1 MKKLTIYTH
10 GESQGNPGPA
20 AIGVWVVDKKGAVVL
35 ELAETIGNATK
46 DYAEYFAVVRALQE
60 LRENLGDQSVTMQ
73 CELRVDNKV
82 LKQQLNA
89 EHEVKDVSV
98 VGHFVEIYNLRVV
111 HFPNLL
117 PIYINKDEN
126 KIAIKLA
133 KTALII

>member
-1 MKKLTIYTH
+1 
-10 GESQGNPGPA
+10 
-20 AIGVWVVDKKGAVVL
+20 
-35 ELAETIGNATK
+35 
-46 DYAEYFAVVRALQE
+46 
-60 LRENLGDQSVTMQ
+60 MQ